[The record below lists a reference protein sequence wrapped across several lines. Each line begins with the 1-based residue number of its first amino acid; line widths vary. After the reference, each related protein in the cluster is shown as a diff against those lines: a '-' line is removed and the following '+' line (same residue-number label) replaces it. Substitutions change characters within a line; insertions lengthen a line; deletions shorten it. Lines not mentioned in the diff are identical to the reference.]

1 MSIGNIYFIS
11 LFTILEKL
19 TTFVSVDIIN
29 KEPIIYSEQEV
40 CLLEQKKEQQ
50 EYLLLKQDV
59 AQNIL
64 QQMPLEQELA
74 DLADFFKV
82 FGDATRL
89 KIMQVL
95 LDNEMCVYD
104 IARILNISQSA
115 ISHQLRILKQMALV
129 KNRRDGKVI
138 FYSLADDH
146 ITSILSQGLVH
157 IREDH

>member
-1 MSIGNIYFIS
+1 MIC
-11 LFTILEKL
+11 EKR
-19 TTFVSVDIIN
+19 
-29 KEPIIYSEQEV
+29 EV
-40 CLLEQKKEQQ
+40 CFLEEKKEQQ
-50 EYLLLKQDV
+50 EYLLLKQEA
-59 AQNIL
+59 AQSIL
-64 QQMPLEQELA
+64 QRMPLEQELS

-104 IARILNISQSA
+104 IAQILNMTQSA

-129 KNRRDGKVI
+129 KNRRDGKVM

-146 ITSILSQGLVH
+146 ITTILSQGLVH
-157 IREDH
+157 IREDD

>member
-1 MSIGNIYFIS
+1 M
-11 LFTILEKL
+11 E
-19 TTFVSVDIIN
+19 
-29 KEPIIYSEQEV
+29 E
-40 CLLEQKKEQQ
+40 KKEQQ
-50 EYLLLKQDV
+50 EYLLLKQEA
-59 AQNIL
+59 AQSIL
-64 QQMPLEQELA
+64 QRMPLEQELS

-104 IARILNISQSA
+104 IAQILNMTQSA

-129 KNRRDGKVI
+129 KNRRDGKVM

-146 ITSILSQGLVH
+146 ITTILSQGLVH
-157 IREDH
+157 IREDD